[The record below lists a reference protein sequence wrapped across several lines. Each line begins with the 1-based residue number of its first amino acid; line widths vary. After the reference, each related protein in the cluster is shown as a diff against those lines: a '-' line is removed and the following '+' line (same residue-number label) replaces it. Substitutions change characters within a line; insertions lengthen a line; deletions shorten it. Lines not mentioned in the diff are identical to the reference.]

1 MEELKEKI
9 KKGWQISAAGF
20 TGVVEKDYEPHRK
33 AAWLNTILANAP
45 EKEVLRV
52 LDVGTGPGF
61 FSNILSEA
69 GHNVT
74 GIDLSEN
81 MIEEARK
88 NAAARGVAPEFICM
102 DVQHPDLPDSTF
114 DLIVSR
120 NVVWCLSEPEET
132 YKNWHRLLIPGG
144 RVIVFDGDHLKDLR
158 DPEKYGKQNFDI
170 EKYKEKYIEM
180 YGEEPKCSFTK
191 ENYEEARGWRVG
203 LPLAKEKRPQWDV
216 ERCLDIG
223 FSEVYI
229 DVDVND
235 KVLGDE
241 RDREMGNNN
250 PFFMLVA
257 TK

>member
-20 TGVVEKDYEPHRK
+20 TGVVEKDYEPQRK

-61 FSNILSEA
+61 FSNILSEE
-69 GHNVT
+69 GHKVT

-120 NVVWCLSEPEET
+120 NVVWSLSEPEET
-132 YKNWHRLLIPGG
+132 YKNWYRLLAPGG

-158 DPEKYGKQNFDI
+158 DPEKYVKQNFDI
-170 EKYKEKYIEM
+170 EKHKEKYIEM

-191 ENYEEARGWRVG
+191 E
-203 LPLAKEKRPQWDV
+203 KRPQWDA
-216 ERCLDIG
+216 ERCLDLG

-241 RDREMGNNN
+241 RDREMGKSN